1 MFNTKNLN
9 KIREKECDCFVGV
22 VGVTLSPSLSLSPSL
37 LGRKMTSTQKEEED
51 VGETFE
57 SDGIASSEEVSAFVN
72 VFAFCFGFSGNG
84 LFSNRFLSLSF
95 CLCVFIIYI
104 YTHCPFLS
112 VTEESAIWYETRY
125 RRRRGGRGERR
136 RRCRERRRRQHDEC
150 E

>member
-1 MFNTKNLN
+1 
-9 KIREKECDCFVGV
+9 V
-22 VGVTLSPSLSLSPSL
+22 VGVTLSPDLSLSPSL

-57 SDGIASSEEVSAFVN
+57 SDGHHVFFSSFSSRLFLQKRVSAFVH
-72 VFAFCFGFSGNG
+72 VFAFCFDFSGNG

-112 VTEESAIWYETRY
+112 VTEESARIWYETRY

>member
-1 MFNTKNLN
+1 MLRA
-9 KIREKECDCFVGV
+9 IG
-22 VGVTLSPSLSLSPSL
+22 
-37 LGRKMTSTQKEEED
+37 LGKMTLKEEEE
-51 VGETFE
+51 GETFE
-57 SDGIASSEEVSAFVN
+57 NDVITSSSPPFPPERRTSFSSEAEVSAFVR
-72 VFAFCFGFSGNG
+72 VFAFCFDFSGNG

-112 VTEESAIWYETRY
+112 VTEESARIWYETRY

-136 RRCRERRRRQHDEC
+136 RRCRERRRRQHDQC

>member
-1 MFNTKNLN
+1 
-9 KIREKECDCFVGV
+9 V
-22 VGVTLSPSLSLSPSL
+22 VGVTRSPVSLSLSPSL

-51 VGETFE
+51 VGGKTFE
-57 SDGIASSEEVSAFVN
+57 DDGIASSEEVSAFVR

-112 VTEESAIWYETRY
+112 VTEESARI
-125 RRRRGGRGERR
+125 
-136 RRCRERRRRQHDEC
+136 
-150 E
+150 

>member
-1 MFNTKNLN
+1 
-9 KIREKECDCFVGV
+9 
-22 VGVTLSPSLSLSPSL
+22 
-37 LGRKMTSTQKEEED
+37 MTSTQKEEED

-72 VFAFCFGFSGNG
+72 VFVFAFLGKRSFFQSV
-84 LFSNRFLSLSF
+84 SLSLSF
-95 CLCVFIIYI
+95 CLCVFIIYT

-112 VTEESAIWYETRY
+112 VTEESAIWYKTRY

>member
-1 MFNTKNLN
+1 ML
-9 KIREKECDCFVGV
+9 R
-22 VGVTLSPSLSLSPSL
+22 SPLSLSLSPSL
-37 LGRKMTSTQKEEED
+37 LGRKMTSTKKEEED

-57 SDGIASSEEVSAFVN
+57 DDGIASSEEVSAFVH
-72 VFAFCFGFSGNG
+72 VFAFCFDLSGNG

>member
-1 MFNTKNLN
+1 M
-9 KIREKECDCFVGV
+9 
-22 VGVTLSPSLSLSPSL
+22 TL
-37 LGRKMTSTQKEEED
+37 KEEEE
-51 VGETFE
+51 GETFE
-57 SDGIASSEEVSAFVN
+57 NDVITSSSPPFPPERRTSFSSEAEVSAFVR
-72 VFAFCFGFSGNG
+72 VFAFCFDFSGNG

-112 VTEESAIWYETRY
+112 VTEESARIWYETRY